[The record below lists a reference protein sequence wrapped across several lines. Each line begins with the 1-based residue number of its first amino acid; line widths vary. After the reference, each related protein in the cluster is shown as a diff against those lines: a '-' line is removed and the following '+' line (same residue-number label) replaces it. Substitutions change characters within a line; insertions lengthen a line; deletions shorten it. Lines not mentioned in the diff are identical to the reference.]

1 MRKYAQFIRRWAWA
15 ISLGFA
21 LLGVAL
27 VLPWFT
33 DPIGWGTLMTVL
45 LGWPAMYVV
54 VRIAARAAEKM
65 IFPGE
70 L

>member
-1 MRKYAQFIRRWAWA
+1 
-15 ISLGFA
+15 
-21 LLGVAL
+21 
-27 VLPWFT
+27 
-33 DPIGWGTLMTVL
+33 MTVL